1 MSIERHPLLTNS
13 IKENLSFLNGRKV
26 SLDIDAVT
34 QASYILAL
42 RNASQEL
49 KKVITKEMLTTYW
62 QMAKIAEENGVSK
75 EKSLAFA
82 QGVWNR
88 HDVYLNAPP
97 MNGITALLEAFDDN
111 KIPYLFISSRPVEF
125 TETTKE
131 WFAKTFPQ
139 VDSENIILGRKKEM
153 GGGEFKA
160 NMVKKYN
167 VGLHIEDAME
177 EAVVIAETGVP
188 VVLVPQPWN
197 EQENIIHPRIKH
209 LGAHSYSEGTWP
221 AVRFLRS
228 KEAKEFFANVAQ
240 Y

>member
-1 MSIERHPLLTNS
+1 MSIERHPLLTKS

-42 RNASQEL
+42 RNVSQEL

-62 QMAKIAEENGVSK
+62 QLAKIAEENGVPK

-82 QGVWNR
+82 QGAWNR

-97 MNGITALLEAFDDN
+97 MPGVTALLETFDDN
-111 KIPYLFISSRPVEF
+111 QIPYLFISSRPVEF
-125 TETTKE
+125 TETTVE

-139 VDSENIILGRKKEM
+139 VKSENIILGRKKEM

-160 NMVKKYN
+160 DMAKKYN
-167 VGLHIEDAME
+167 VGFHIEDAME
-177 EAVVIAETGVP
+177 EAIVIAEAGVP
-188 VVLVPQPWN
+188 VILVPQPWN
-197 EQENIIHPRIKH
+197 EQEVPTHPRIKH
-209 LGAHSYSEGTWP
+209 LGAHSHSDGSWP

-228 KEAKEFFANVAQ
+228 KEAKEFFASVAQ